1 MKTLEQVKEYCKG
14 KIFSVSEGI
23 KIGCYLRGAG
33 IVEDGM
39 DCPWL
44 GVSFHKAPETDYPSF
59 IKWFE
64 SKEEGISEED
74 IKLFIE
80 KSREI
85 EKIFGI
91 FDMPLTI
98 MNILKEK
105 KTTTSELIEQ
115 LETEW
120 QKMNEGIK
128 PMKEHISKLDGCFY
142 TYPKVEY
149 IHKGNPKMY
158 KLEEILD
165 DIEKRLSSLESGF
178 NRIKHD

>member
-64 SKEEGISEED
+64 S
-74 IKLFIE
+74 
-80 KSREI
+80 
-85 EKIFGI
+85 
-91 FDMPLTI
+91 
-98 MNILKEK
+98 KEK

-178 NRIKHD
+178 YRIKHD